1 MPTVGSPEIIVFALL
16 ILFFFG
22 AKKIPEF
29 VKGIGQA
36 FVEFKK
42 ALKGKE

>member
-1 MPTVGSPEIIVFALL
+1 MPQIGSPEIIIIALI

-29 VKGIGQA
+29 VKSIGQA

-42 ALKGKE
+42 ALKSKE